1 MRKQELRKCIYELY
15 KQEWI
20 HSHLSNQQI
29 KDSIVD
35 YFEGLVDSSEEFT
48 FRDYVEEYGFT
59 NGEVYA
65 CYDEFMDNEYCN
77 IEFIKP
83 LLEDY
88 QNLFEEYKK
97 DLEEEE

>member
-35 YFEGLVDSSEEFT
+35 YFELVDSSEEFT
-48 FRDYVEEYGFT
+48 FQDYVEEYGFT
-59 NGEVYA
+59 SGKVYA